1 MSNTCLSCG
10 SSNPTDFDD
19 STGRLVCTN
28 CGHVVNDSFIVS
40 EISFGETSSGA
51 ARVQGSYV
59 AEGQTHAGGG
69 GGRFRS
75 GNSLESREQII
86 QNGWFVLFL
95 FYSHPMLLLIFFF
108 SQLTRASRTSQNC

>member
-19 STGRLVCTN
+19 STGRVVCTN

-86 QNGWFVLFL
+86 QNGEFVLF
-95 FYSHPMLLLIFFF
+95 FYSTPFLYCSPIIIIIIIIFWTDESF
-108 SQLTRASRTSQNC
+108 

>member
-75 GNSLESREQII
+75 GNTLESREQII
-86 QNGWFVLFL
+86 QNGEFVLSFSYSTPSLCSSYYYYYYYYYYFL
-95 FYSHPMLLLIFFF
+95 D
-108 SQLTRASRTSQNC
+108 

>member
-86 QNGWFVLFL
+86 QNGGVCPIFVLL
-95 FYSHPMLLLIFFF
+95 TPYVAPNIFFF
-108 SQLTRASRTSQNC
+108 WTDESS